1 MRKLLQIFFIS
12 CIAILIVACATP
24 PNNPLEDMR
33 EITPTTQMDI
43 SQTIVSENLP
53 YSPEQVMRGEY
64 MVALLGCAS
73 CHTDGALT
81 GNANMQ
87 RHLAG
92 SQTGIA
98 FTNPLKQSNPGV
110 VYPANLTPD
119 PETGLGNWAD
129 DAIMQM
135 IRVGIN
141 PDGGHAL
148 SVMPWPAH
156 AKISNADMQSIVAY
170 LRSLPP
176 VHHKVPANVRPG
188 QKASAPFVHFGVY
201 QSTR

>member
-1 MRKLLQIFFIS
+1 MRSLLQLLFIPTL
-12 CIAILIVACATP
+12 AVLVVACATP
-24 PNNPLEDMR
+24 YNPLADMR
-33 EITPTTQMDI
+33 EITPTTIMDTP
-43 SQTIVSENLP
+43 QTVVPENLP
-53 YSPEQVMRGEY
+53 YSPEQIIRGEY

-98 FTNPLKQSNPGV
+98 YTNPMKEKNPGV

-119 PETGLGNWAD
+119 QETGLGNWAD
-129 DAIMQM
+129 DAIIQM
-135 IRVGIN
+135 IRIGIN

-148 SVMPWPAH
+148 SVMPWPAY
-156 AKISNADMQSIVAY
+156 AKISDEDMKSIVAY

-176 VHHKVPANVRPG
+176 VQHKVPENVRAG
-188 QKASAPFVHFGVY
+188 QKATAPFVHFGVY